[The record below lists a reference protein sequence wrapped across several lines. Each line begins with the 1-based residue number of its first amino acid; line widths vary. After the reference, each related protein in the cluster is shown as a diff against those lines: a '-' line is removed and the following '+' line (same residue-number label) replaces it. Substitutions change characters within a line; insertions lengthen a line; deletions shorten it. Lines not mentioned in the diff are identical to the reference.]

1 MDRYRII
8 HKISGEAYPDSQ
20 DDDDIIVGFE
30 STTYIWKGEYF
41 PTRAERARAFL
52 CSILIMKKPLPEYLQ
67 GLNITHEGPIL
78 QELYVKKKPDEWRRG
93 RNVLAW
99 RNTSDE
105 LKEPKIV
112 GDPNN
117 S

>member
-1 MDRYRII
+1 
-8 HKISGEAYPDSQ
+8 
-20 DDDDIIVGFE
+20 
-30 STTYIWKGEYF
+30 
-41 PTRAERARAFL
+41 
-52 CSILIMKKPLPEYLQ
+52 
-67 GLNITHEGPIL
+67 L
-78 QELYVKKKPDEWRRG
+78 QELYVKKKRDEWRRG